1 MVMLE
6 KELETDRVIIKELLQ
21 SKKNKTRI
29 NKNKER

>member
-1 MVMLE
+1 MLE